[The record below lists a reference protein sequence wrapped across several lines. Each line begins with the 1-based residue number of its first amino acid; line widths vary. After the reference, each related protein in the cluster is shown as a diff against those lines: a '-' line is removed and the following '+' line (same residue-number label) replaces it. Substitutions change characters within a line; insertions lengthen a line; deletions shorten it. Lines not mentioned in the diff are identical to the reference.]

1 MTMIR
6 MIGKTFSIERPAKLF
21 PIRSKTRKPSL
32 IARIVEHV
40 WRSAR
45 RIGVWSEDV
54 HWATVAD
61 AIFFSV
67 FMLSLFVLYWLAYLM
82 GWYG

>member
-1 MTMIR
+1 MSLKPVSLPR
-6 MIGKTFSIERPAKLF
+6 RNSLIGFIPVRGKA
-21 PIRSKTRKPSL
+21 RKPSL
-32 IARIVEHV
+32 ITRIVERV
-40 WRSAR
+40 RRATR
-45 RIGVWSEDV
+45 RIGAWSEGV

-82 GWYG
+82 GWCE

>member
-1 MTMIR
+1 MKPVSLSR
-6 MIGKTFSIERPAKLF
+6 RNSLIGFIPT
-21 PIRSKTRKPSL
+21 RSKARKPSL
-32 IARIVEHV
+32 IARTVDRLR
-40 WRSAR
+40 RSAR

-82 GWYG
+82 GWCGR